1 MKEIKKNIYRGIN
14 WTKSNSPALLTGAG
28 LGLGGLTVYLTYKAR
43 PKVEK
48 IVEEVEEVRTAGVQV
63 NRVQVG
69 KDLTKALALP
79 VTTGIMAAG
88 AFVWSYNIQ
97 NKRIVGLS
105 GALAATQ
112 AAKVRLERKIK
123 EKIGEEEYQK
133 MVLTDEVS
141 HTHTDENGEDIL
153 SVKDVKADY
162 DMMHGDWLSN
172 SSETFRDAP
181 DYNRQWVED
190 AESRCTTLQFTRGS
204 LTVNDI
210 RDSLGLLPIAGASDL
225 GFLEGDYF
233 ALEMV
238 EYKFTDAKGDEYV
251 DIWVS
256 WPEPKYIHRDVRRGR
271 DNYMW

>member
-48 IVEEVEEVRTAGVQV
+48 IVEEVEEVRAAGVQL

-79 VTTGIMAAG
+79 VTTGVMAAG

-141 HTHTDENGEDIL
+141 NTHTDENGEDIL
-153 SVKDVKADY
+153 TVKDVKADY
-162 DMMHGDWLSN
+162 DMMHGDWMSN
-172 SSETFRDAP
+172 SSESFRDAP
-181 DYNRQWVED
+181 DYNRQWIED
-190 AESRCTTLQFTRGS
+190 SESRCTTLQFARGS

-210 RDSLGLLPIAGASDL
+210 RDSLGLQPVAGASDL

-238 EYKFTDAKGDEYV
+238 EYKFADANGDEYV